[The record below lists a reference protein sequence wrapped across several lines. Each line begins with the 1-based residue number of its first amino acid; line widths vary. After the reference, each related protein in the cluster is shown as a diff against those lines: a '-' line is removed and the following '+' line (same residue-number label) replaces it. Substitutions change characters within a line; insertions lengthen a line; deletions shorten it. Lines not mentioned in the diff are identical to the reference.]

1 MKKYTLEITEIRQ
14 KQVTVLAQSRQDA
27 ISLIKKQYDNQE
39 ITLRKKDNKQVTI
52 DIIDDINEKNHQSLK
67 HNYVKGTRIRC
78 LHMNDPYQP
87 VPTGM
92 TGTVTAVD
100 DAGTIH
106 VHWDNGSSLGL
117 IPGID
122 LFEKIK
128 K

>member
-1 MKKYTLEITEIRQ
+1 MKKYTLQITATYQ
-14 KQVTVLAQSRQDA
+14 KQITLLARSKEDA
-27 ISLIKKQYDNQE
+27 MSSIKKQYDNHE
-39 ITLRKKDNKQVTI
+39 IIFTDKDNKQVSI
-52 DIIDDINEKNHQSLK
+52 DIITDSYEKNHQSLK
-67 HNYVKGTRIRC
+67 HDYVKGTRIRC

-92 TGTVTAVD
+92 TGTVTAID

-117 IPGID
+117 IPGTD

-128 K
+128 